1 MRVRA
6 RRVCA
11 HIGLPIAESRYTLVP
26 RYYQALK
33 QLISDIL
40 DVNVLYALLND
51 LGTGSLWHPK
61 TIESLVHRG
70 LKRFGRALK

>member
-11 HIGLPIAESRYTLVP
+11 CIGLPIAELRYTLVP
-26 RYYQALK
+26 RDDQALK

-40 DVNVLYALLND
+40 DVNVLYAPLND
-51 LGTGSLWHPK
+51 VGTGTLWHPK
-61 TIESLVHRG
+61 TIESKVHG
-70 LKRFGRALK
+70 GIKRFGRALK